1 MPHYK
6 DKRKISECD
15 EEWLKRQTL
24 APLCRCGNKPIWV
37 LSVGAYSSN
46 GIRHPATVGPFCN
59 KCVKR
64 EFESS

>member
-1 MPHYK
+1 MPHFKYK
-6 DKRKISECD
+6 WKINELD
-15 EEWLKRQTL
+15 ENWLKKQNL
-24 APLCRCGNKPIWV
+24 ADKCRCGNKPVWV
-37 LSVGAYSSN
+37 LSVGAYTSN